1 MGIIAQICA
10 IVKISV
16 ELGLERCDMEFSDRL
31 RMLRLELGITRG
43 AIAQMGGMSVSNYNR
58 YEAGVVVPTVPFLTA
73 LYRGTG
79 VNLVWLLT
87 GEGRC
92 WGLVAFWSW
101 SWICCAGFGSWGG
114 AAQNVF
120 AD

>member
-1 MGIIAQICA
+1 
-10 IVKISV
+10 
-16 ELGLERCDMEFSDRL
+16 MEFSDRL

-87 GEGRC
+87 GEGEMLGVGGFTELELDLLR
-92 WGLVAFWSW
+92 WFRQLGEERREMYYLRIKADGIEAGLE
-101 SWICCAGFGSWGG
+101 GG
-114 AAQNVF
+114 
-120 AD
+120 